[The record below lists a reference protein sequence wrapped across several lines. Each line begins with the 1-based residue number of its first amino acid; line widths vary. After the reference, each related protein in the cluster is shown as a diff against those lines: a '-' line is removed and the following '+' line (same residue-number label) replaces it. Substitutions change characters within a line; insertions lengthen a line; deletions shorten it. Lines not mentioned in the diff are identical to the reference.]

1 MEFTNL
7 RFADVVVAVPV
18 GRLDH
23 ANAEALQ
30 RKLAPLLDNLAPG
43 NSALLLDFSGV
54 DYISSMGLRV
64 LMIAAKQAR
73 LQHTTIGVAAMQP
86 IVNEIFEISRF
97 NHVLDVYPSVRAAL
111 QKLSAAALAAYDSDE
126 TPEAS

>member
-7 RFADVVVAVPV
+7 RFADVVVAVPA

-30 RKLAPLLDNLAPG
+30 GELAPLLENLSPG
-43 NSALLLDFSGV
+43 HAALVLDFAGV

-64 LMIAAKQAR
+64 LMIAARQAR
-73 LQHTTIGVAAMQP
+73 LQHASIGIAAMQP

-111 QKLSAAALAAYDSDE
+111 QKLSVAALAAYDSDE